1 MKMGFI
7 LIKHYLPPAKTSNPI
22 DAEILFSM
30 AIHVDYMHLSGRKSN
45 NLLVRMASFFIEK
58 GKIHVICQ

>member
-1 MKMGFI
+1 
-7 LIKHYLPPAKTSNPI
+7 
-22 DAEILFSM
+22 M

-58 GKIHVICQ
+58 GKIHVICQWNSECYVLS